1 MAGWF
6 VAKNKTFYRH
16 TVERKAMRGKVGRLK
31 SSSFTKMVR
40 TKINYGAI
48 GTIRK
53 PIRVIY
59 GLKRLH
65 TRQCA
70 KADVNNSID

>member
-1 MAGWF
+1 MQ
-6 VAKNKTFYRH
+6 
-16 TVERKAMRGKVGRLK
+16 GKVWRLEK
-31 SSSFTKMVR
+31 FQFKQNGWK
-40 TKINYGAI
+40 KIYYGALD
-48 GTIRK
+48 TIRK

-70 KADVNNSID
+70 MADVNNSID